1 MRLVLPLIPFTVA
14 EIADVPEPVLVAKPE
29 AATTATGGREEL
41 QFAPHNVCVL
51 PSLKFPLAVN
61 CCEFPTAILGFA
73 GESVID
79 VRVALVTV
87 TCIVLVTVP
96 IVAVM
101 VAVPGVRP
109 ETIPVW

>member
-1 MRLVLPLIPFTVA
+1 MRFVLPLIPFTVA
-14 EIADVPEPVLVAKPE
+14 VIADVPDPVLVANPE
-29 AATTATGGREEL
+29 AVTTATGGREEL
-41 QFAPHNVCVL
+41 QFAPNNACVL
-51 PSLKFPLAVN
+51 PSLKFPVAVS
-61 CCEFPTAILGFA
+61 CCEFPTATLGFD
-73 GESVID
+73 GVSVID

-87 TCIVLVTVP
+87 TCIVLVTGP